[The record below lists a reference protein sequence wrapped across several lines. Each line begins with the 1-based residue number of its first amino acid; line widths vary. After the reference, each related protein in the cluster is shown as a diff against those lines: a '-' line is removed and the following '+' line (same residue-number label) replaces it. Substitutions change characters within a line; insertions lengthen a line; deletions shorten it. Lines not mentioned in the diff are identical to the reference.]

1 MDEFKS
7 IADRLVANTAAKQ
20 DEQEVIARYSEL
32 FNPKNIDNLTAE
44 DFKSFLL
51 FRNNRHWSGIFRHKN
66 RVTSDMARLRDAIKI
81 LLDES
86 QPLEKR
92 LDTLFP
98 PNKPNYIKGM
108 GKAIATPILLV
119 VYPDK
124 YGVWN
129 EPSQQG
135 LKRLNLLPQFSRG
148 ANFADKYMMINKV
161 LNDLARQYNLS
172 LWQVDGVLGELMSA
186 GPSIISPAIAEEVI
200 EAEQIKESAEAE
212 FGLESHLE
220 DFIIENWDNLE
231 LGKKYALL
239 DNDGD
244 MISKQYPTDVGPIDI
259 LARSKDSKEWLVI
272 ELKKGR
278 SGDQVVGQIQRY
290 MGWVLHNHVRH
301 GDGESVKGLIILKN
315 TDRKL
320 EYALEV
326 THGIE
331 LMTYTVNFSLNKPKK

>member
-7 IADRLVANTAAKQ
+7 IADRLKADPTAKQ
-20 DEQEVIARYSEL
+20 AEQEVIARYGEL
-32 FNPKNIDNLTAE
+32 FNPNNINNLTAE

-51 FRNNRHWSGIFRHKN
+51 FKNNRHWSGIFRTEN
-66 RVTSDMARLRDAIKI
+66 LVTIDMAKLREAIKI

-92 LDTLFP
+92 LDVLFP
-98 PNKPNYIKGM
+98 PNRPNYIKGM
-108 GKAIATPILLV
+108 GKAIATPILLMA
-119 VYPDK
+119 YPDK

-135 LKRLNLLPQFSRG
+135 LKQLNLLPQFSRG
-148 ANFADKYMMINKV
+148 ASFAEKYMKINKA
-161 LNDLARQYNLS
+161 LNDLASQYNLS
-172 LWQVDGVLGELMSA
+172 LWQVDGVLGDLTNA
-186 GPSIISPAIAEEVI
+186 GPSIINHAITEEAI
-200 EAEQIKESAEAE
+200 EAEQMKEAAEAE

-278 SGDQVVGQIQRY
+278 SGDQVVGQLQRY
-290 MGWVLHNHVRH
+290 MGWVLRNCVRR

-326 THGIE
+326 TQGIE
-331 LMTYTVNFSLNKPKK
+331 LMTYTVNFSLNKSKK

>member
-7 IADRLVANTAAKQ
+7 IADQLKADPTAKQ
-20 DEQEVIARYSEL
+20 AEQEVIARYGEL
-32 FNPKNIDNLTAE
+32 FNPNNIDNLTAE

-51 FRNNRHWSGIFRHKN
+51 FKNNRHWSGIFRTEN
-66 RVTSDMARLRDAIKI
+66 LVTIDMARLRGAIKV
-81 LLDES
+81 LLDEN

-92 LDTLFP
+92 LDVLFP

-135 LKRLNLLPQFSRG
+135 LKLLNLLPQFGRG
-148 ANFADKYMMINKV
+148 ASFADKYMKINKV
-161 LNDLARQYNLS
+161 LNDLASQYNLS
-172 LWQVDGVLGELMSA
+172 LWQVDGVLGDLTND
-186 GPSIISPAIAEEVI
+186 GPSIINHTITEEAI
-200 EAEQIKESAEAE
+200 EAEQMKEAAEAE

-220 DFIIENWDNLE
+220 DFIIENWDSLE

-244 MISKQYPTDVGPIDI
+244 IISKQYPTDVGPIDI
-259 LARSKDSKEWLVI
+259 LARSKDSKEWLVV

-290 MGWVLHNHVRH
+290 MGWILRNRIRS

-326 THGIE
+326 TQGIE
-331 LMTYTVNFSLNKPKK
+331 LMTYTVNFSLNKSKK